1 MTAGKVSRIAKLEDE
16 IKQRDRR
23 IAELRAEIDELGDL
37 VERMEE
43 NVEDANTVIERSRE
57 WLDDPFWD
65 WTALEDYRAKYN
77 ALVRDWNAVVP
88 LMRQQPVGRP
98 LAASDEQI
106 ESVLKLR
113 RQGMS
118 LRAIAEE
125 TSLGLNTVRTIVDR
139 SNGTGRT
146 MRRWRRIEFDREAV
160 IEWRCLKRKK
170 ETIAALPKQAQH
182 VIEQGQ
188 SLLKETKASASID

>member
-88 LMRQQPVGRP
+88 LMRQQPSAVRSPPVMSKSSLCSSCAGRECHCAP
-98 LAASDEQI
+98 
-106 ESVLKLR
+106 
-113 RQGMS
+113 S
-118 LRAIAEE
+118 LR
-125 TSLGLNTVRTIVDR
+125 
-139 SNGTGRT
+139 
-146 MRRWRRIEFDREAV
+146 
-160 IEWRCLKRKK
+160 KR
-170 ETIAALPKQAQH
+170 A
-182 VIEQGQ
+182 
-188 SLLKETKASASID
+188 